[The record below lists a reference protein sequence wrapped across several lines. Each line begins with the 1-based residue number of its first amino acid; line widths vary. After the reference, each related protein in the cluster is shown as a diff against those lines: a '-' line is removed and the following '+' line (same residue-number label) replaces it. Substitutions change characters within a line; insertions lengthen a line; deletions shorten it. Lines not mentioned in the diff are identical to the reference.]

1 MFANLAIRSKLLT
14 SFGGLLLLTI
24 AISILAL
31 VEIGTVNDSA
41 AEIRNVWLPSVDTI
55 GEMKT
60 QTARQRTA
68 ATRVVV
74 ATEEAARSEAEKLYL
89 KQSGDLV
96 TALTRFEKLG
106 LSPQEQA
113 LYGTYQSLRQPYEAA
128 VLKAFE
134 DAKAGR
140 REAAER
146 AMNGEI
152 VQTFRKV
159 QDALEAL
166 SSYNRDGAA
175 QAGAV
180 AQQAYG
186 HALWIIWAAAI
197 AAVLLSIGA
206 VLWLDT
212 DLAKQIALLSRLMR
226 QLADRNYKFD
236 LPGRTRTDEVGD
248 MARAIEVFRDS
259 MQHGDALAA
268 AEGVESAAKA
278 ARASRIDALVQGF
291 DRDATEALRAV
302 ATASGGLQHTAEG
315 LARTAETGA
324 RDATTVAG
332 ASEQAAAN
340 VQTVAAA
347 AEELGVSINEIGRQ
361 VQASST
367 IAAKAVAEATRT
379 NETVRTL
386 TDTAERIGAV
396 VALINDIASQTNLL
410 ALNATI
416 EAARAG
422 EAGKGFAVVASEV
435 KALASQTG
443 QATSEIRQQ
452 IEAMQTATADAAAAI
467 TTIGKTIEDIDQI
480 TGAIAAAV
488 EEQGAATREIARN
501 VQQAAAG
508 TTEVSAGM
516 SGVSHVASETGT
528 AAADVLS
535 AAAGLARHAA
545 DLRTK
550 VDTFLG
556 ALGT

>member
-347 AEELGVSINEIGRQ
+347 AEDLGVSINEIGWP
-361 VQASST
+361 
-367 IAAKAVAEATRT
+367 
-379 NETVRTL
+379 
-386 TDTAERIGAV
+386 
-396 VALINDIASQTNLL
+396 
-410 ALNATI
+410 
-416 EAARAG
+416 
-422 EAGKGFAVVASEV
+422 
-435 KALASQTG
+435 
-443 QATSEIRQQ
+443 
-452 IEAMQTATADAAAAI
+452 
-467 TTIGKTIEDIDQI
+467 
-480 TGAIAAAV
+480 
-488 EEQGAATREIARN
+488 
-501 VQQAAAG
+501 
-508 TTEVSAGM
+508 
-516 SGVSHVASETGT
+516 
-528 AAADVLS
+528 
-535 AAAGLARHAA
+535 
-545 DLRTK
+545 
-550 VDTFLG
+550 
-556 ALGT
+556 

>member
-488 EEQGAATREIARN
+488 EQQGAATREIARN